1 MRATG
6 PPAGLAG
13 LPSVR
18 IDRVRLHRLGVGLRT
33 PFRTSFGTQT
43 ERDVVLVEVT
53 TSDGAVGWGECVA
66 PAAPVYSSEHTA
78 GALDVLRRFLVPAV
92 LGRPGLHVT
101 DVAVVTAAT
110 KGHPMARAA
119 LEQAVLDAALRTAGT
134 SLADALGVTVDRVPC
149 GVSVGIPAGGPPALV
164 DAVARHL
171 DEGYVRVKCKVEPG
185 FDVAPLT
192 AVRDAFPE
200 AALQVD
206 ANAAY
211 VLGGGGPGDATVLA
225 GLDDLG
231 LVLVEQPLAAD
242 ALLDHA
248 RLAERLAT
256 PLCLDESITS
266 VTRTRDALDAGAC
279 RIVNLKPGRIGGV
292 LPTLAVHATCVAR
305 GVPTWVGGMLETG
318 VARAVNVALAGMD
331 GIGFPGDTSASD
343 RYVVED
349 LTEPFV
355 LDDGHLP
362 VPREPGCSRAPLQD
376 RLAAATT
383 APAVDLRA

>member
-1 MRATG
+1 MR
-6 PPAGLAG
+6 
-13 LPSVR
+13 
-18 IDRVRLHRLGVGLRT
+18 RVRLHRLAVPLRT

-43 ERDVVLVEVT
+43 DRDVVLVEVT
-53 TSDGAVGWGECVA
+53 TGDGATGWGECVA
-66 PAAPVYSSEHTA
+66 PADPVYSSEHAA
-78 GALDVLRRFLVPAV
+78 GALDVLRRFLAPAV
-92 LGRPGLHVT
+92 VGVGDLHVT
-101 DVAVVTAAT
+101 DVARVTAAT

-119 LEQAVLDAALRTAGT
+119 LEQAVLDAALRTAGA
-134 SLADALGVTVDRVPC
+134 SLADALGVEVDRVPC
-149 GVSVGIPAGGPPALV
+149 GVSVGIPSGGPPALV
-164 DAVARHL
+164 DAVGRHL
-171 DEGYVRVKCKVEPG
+171 DEGYLRVKCKVEPG
-185 FDVAPLT
+185 FDVAPLA
-192 AVRDAFPE
+192 AVRAAFPD

-211 VLGGGGPGDATVLA
+211 VLGGGGPDDADVLA
-225 GLDDLG
+225 GLDELG

-266 VTRTRDALDAGAC
+266 VTRTRDALDLGAC
-279 RIVNLKPGRIGGV
+279 TILNLKPGRIGGV

-305 GVPTWVGGMLETG
+305 GVPTWIGGMLETG
-318 VARAVNVALAGMD
+318 VARAVNVALAGLD

-355 LDDGHLP
+355 LADGHLP
-362 VPREPGCSRAPLQD
+362 VPREPGASRAPLPD
-376 RLAAATT
+376 RLAAATS
-383 APAVDLRA
+383 APPVDVVVA